1 MENYARQMIDFQKTT
16 FDNTYNTIVKIQD
29 QAEKMTFEALSQ
41 MPWVTEEGKKA
52 LGESVRMFKNV
63 RDDYRKVVTD
73 GFTKMEELFLQ

>member
-16 FDNTYNTIVKIQD
+16 FDNTYDTIVKIQD
-29 QAEKMTFEALSQ
+29 QAEKMTFDVLAQ

-63 RDDYRKVVTD
+63 RDDYKKVVTD
-73 GFTKMEELFLQ
+73 GFTKMEELFIQ

>member
-29 QAEKMTFEALSQ
+29 QTEKMTLDVLGQ

-73 GFTKMEELFLQ
+73 GFVKMEELFVQ

>member
-29 QAEKMTFEALSQ
+29 QAERMTFDVLGQ
-41 MPWVTEEGKKA
+41 MPWITEEGKKA
-52 LGESVRMFKNV
+52 LGESVRMFKNA

-73 GFTKMEELFLQ
+73 GFTKIEELFQ